1 MSSQPAALEPPRRR
15 LSERQAGVVRSLTQA
30 ALHEI
35 RAKGYEGLT
44 VRNVAAR
51 AGVAP
56 ATAYTYFSS
65 KDHLI
70 AELFW
75 SRLRALREPR
85 IERRRAPAARVR
97 VAFGEVTSFLA
108 AEPALAAA
116 TTTALLAAD
125 PDVKH
130 LRDRIGAE
138 IRRRL
143 ASALGDDH
151 DADALAALEL
161 AVAGAMLQAG
171 MGHLAYEELP
181 ERIGGVAALLLRGR

>member
-1 MSSQPAALEPPRRR
+1 MSSLPASLEPPRRR
-15 LSERQAGVVRSLTQA
+15 LTERQAAAVARLTDA
-30 ALHEI
+30 ALKEL

-56 ATAYTYFSS
+56 ATAYTYFAS

-70 AELFW
+70 AESFW
-75 SRLRALREPR
+75 SHLRALREPR
-85 IERRRAPAARVR
+85 LDRNRPPAARVR
-97 VAFGEVTSFLA
+97 TAFGAVTTFLA
-108 AEPALAAA
+108 AESALAAA

-130 LRDRIGAE
+130 LRDKIGAE

-143 ASALGDDH
+143 AAALGDGH
-151 DADALAALEL
+151 DPEVLAALEL
-161 AVAGAMLQAG
+161 AVGGAMLQAG
-171 MGHLAYEELP
+171 MGHLSYEELP
-181 ERIGGVAALLLRGR
+181 DRIAMVASLLTGGR

>member
-1 MSSQPAALEPPRRR
+1 MSSQPTSLEQPRRR
-15 LSERQAGVVRSLTQA
+15 LTERQAAVVARLTAA
-30 ALHEI
+30 ALREL
-35 RAKGYEGLT
+35 RSKGYEGLT

-56 ATAYTYFSS
+56 ATAYTYFAS

-85 IERRRAPAARVR
+85 VNGQRAPVVRVR
-97 VAFGEVTSFLA
+97 AAFREVTSFLA
-108 AEPALAAA
+108 AEPALSAA

-138 IRRRL
+138 IRWRL
-143 ASALGDDH
+143 AAALGEGH
-151 DADALAALEL
+151 DPDVLDALEL
-161 AVAGAMLQAG
+161 AVGGAMLQAG
-171 MGHLAYEELP
+171 MGHLSYEELP
-181 ERIGGVAALLLRGR
+181 DRIAGVAALLMRGR